1 MIIIK
6 HVIVHSKKKL
16 IKFTQKVSL
25 NIMFL
30 HFAIILLVINLL
42 CFYLYNLK
50 FY

>member
-1 MIIIK
+1 MIIK
-6 HVIVHSKKKL
+6 HVIVHSKEIRL
-16 IKFTQKVSL
+16 NLHENLSL

-42 CFYLYNLK
+42 YFYLYNLK